1 MVNIV
6 KNNLAKQSARDAFD
20 TFDTFGKTTGDLIG
34 NEIANKIKTH
44 PQVN

>member
-6 KNNLAKQSARDAFD
+6 KNNLAKQSARDA
-20 TFDTFGKTTGDLIG
+20 FDTFGKTTGDLIG